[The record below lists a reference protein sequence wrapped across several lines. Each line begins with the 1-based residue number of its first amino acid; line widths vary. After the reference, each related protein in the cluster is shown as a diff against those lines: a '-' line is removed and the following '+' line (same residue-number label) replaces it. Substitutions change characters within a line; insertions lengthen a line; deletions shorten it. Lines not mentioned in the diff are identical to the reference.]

1 MVTVGS
7 VCEYCGNFVS
17 STSFK
22 VDGEKKDAIHTSKQE
37 TIRAVQN
44 AENGKWGVL
53 DSEGLQIVPFEYDSV
68 RIILPF
74 VIIGKKCLC
83 KIRKKNYC
91 WGRTVSSQRKY

>member
-1 MVTVGS
+1 MAHEKITCPFCGGMVTVGS

-44 AENGKWGVL
+44 AENGRWGVL

-68 RIILPF
+68 LP
-74 VIIGKKCLC
+74 L
-83 KIRKKNYC
+83 
-91 WGRTVSSQRKY
+91 